1 MAWRWA
7 RRLLLLALLAVA
19 VVAVRRAVFTPDDVP
34 VTVFRVARGPVE
46 DTVTN
51 SKAGTVKSRR
61 RATLSPEIGGRVEAL
76 LVREGQRVRAGD
88 VLMRLASDDYRA
100 QASLQAQALEVAR
113 LTETEAC
120 ERMRLA
126 AREAERM
133 QRLVEAELSSRQQLD
148 RVVSERDT
156 AAAACDASRARV
168 HQADAALRLARVN
181 EAKTVVR
188 APFDAVVAEVSAEV
202 GEWITPAPPGVPI
215 PPVIELIA
223 PDAAYVSAP
232 LDEVDVAKVREG
244 LPVRVT
250 LDAYPGRAFPG
261 RLARIAP
268 YVEDRQEQNRT
279 FEVEVELDDREAARQ
294 LLPGTSADVE
304 VVLQTRPDVLR
315 VPSYALMQGDRVL
328 VVRDGALVAV
338 EVKTGLRNWDF
349 AEVVSGLAPG
359 DPVVVSLDRVEVK
372 AGARARIEAES
383 TR

>member
-7 RRLLLLALLAVA
+7 RRLLLLALVGVAA
-19 VVAVRRAVFTPDDVP
+19 VVVRRAVFTPDAVP

-51 SKAGTVKSRR
+51 SKAGTVTSRR

-76 LVREGQRVRAGD
+76 LVREGQHVRAGE

-100 QASLQAQALEVAR
+100 QAALQARALEVAR
-113 LTETEAC
+113 LAETEAC

-126 AREAERM
+126 AREAERTE
-133 QRLVEAELSSRQQLD
+133 RLVDAELVSRQQLD

-156 AAAACDASRARV
+156 AAAACDASHARV
-168 HQADAALRLARVN
+168 QQADAALRLARVN